1 MDHPP
6 KNRAKDAERTRA
18 ENHEAFEKV
27 RAQLRK
33 LRAQICD
40 HEETLAAVNNV
51 LEDIRA
57 RREAGV
63 RQQEA
68 GVRGQN
74 SGEIRKG

>member
-33 LRAQICD
+33 LREQLCNR
-40 HEETLAAVNNV
+40 EETLAAVNNV
-51 LEDIRA
+51 LDEIRA
-57 RREAGV
+57 RR
-63 RQQEA
+63 EA